1 MEEEPSLEEEGVS
14 VGGSVGVIVGLVV
27 GTVCTNVEKTKL
39 EEVVG
44 SIDHD
49 LASLKVTATVI

>member
-1 MEEEPSLEEEGVS
+1 MEEEPSLEEEDVT